1 MAFRSFTDIITAAK
15 DAGAVSLAISGANDT
30 TVLAALELA
39 FQEGLVSKAVLTGEI
54 NEIKEQLSQM
64 NIDCSR
70 VSLVDAHDTADKC
83 RLAVQSIAT
92 GESSILMKG
101 LVNTEVFMRNILDP
115 MWDLRT
121 DRFLSQVGI
130 YEIPGVERLLLVS
143 DVGVIITP
151 DLKQKQSIVENCIDV
166 ALSLGIKLPRAALL
180 SFSEFVNPMVPASVD
195 AALLTKMRERGQI
208 KGAIIDGPL
217 ALDSAVSMESTI
229 QKSITSD
236 VSGRADIL
244 IMPDL
249 MSGNIFAKS
258 LVYISQAK
266 SAGVVVGSRVPIIL
280 TSRADPAESKFN
292 SIAVSILLHKAMQPT

>member
-130 YEIPGVERLLLVS
+130 
-143 DVGVIITP
+143 
-151 DLKQKQSIVENCIDV
+151 
-166 ALSLGIKLPRAALL
+166 
-180 SFSEFVNPMVPASVD
+180 
-195 AALLTKMRERGQI
+195 
-208 KGAIIDGPL
+208 
-217 ALDSAVSMESTI
+217 
-229 QKSITSD
+229 
-236 VSGRADIL
+236 
-244 IMPDL
+244 
-249 MSGNIFAKS
+249 
-258 LVYISQAK
+258 
-266 SAGVVVGSRVPIIL
+266 
-280 TSRADPAESKFN
+280 
-292 SIAVSILLHKAMQPT
+292 

>member
-195 AALLTKMRERGQI
+195 AALLTKMCERGQI